1 MNGDE
6 RGPVGDD
13 GMTDTERA
21 ALLAE
26 WGRTYAAHPTPEEIA
41 ALRARY
47 QAERSMDEL
56 AAVTQEDGLYDP
68 PPLCGCGRHQ
78 PCRHCDEDDAL
89 NEAMEEGRPVFFVP
103 GSPPFAGTQA
113 KDPQ

>member
-1 MNGDE
+1 MSG
-6 RGPVGDD
+6 VGAHIRNCEI
-13 GMTDTERA
+13 TP
-21 ALLAE
+21 LAPPAPQWIRLVVPLIAE
-26 WGRTYAAHPTPEEIA
+26 ARSRYTQADFGLAPPTVA
-41 ALRARY
+41 
-47 QAERSMDEL
+47 MDEL